1 LTIQLTIIR
10 IEEYGSWTITLGSD
24 REAELQMLQANFY
37 CDLQRLFSA
46 KDCLVYSNRFDEYFA
61 ITNGLSVADHLVI
74 ESELG
79 DLYKKLKLS
88 MAIGNGVTPFQANL
102 DAYESRKMGKVVTKK
117 ARIFATP
124 AVPFSMLDSTPIVNE
139 IVQIMHIDMN
149 NSSEICSKLSPY
161 EITSLIIKIYARLS
175 EEFLKKES
183 LTFFVGGDNFMVV
196 SNAATKQDAEDTI
209 RKVTQGTNIKL
220 NCGIGIGRTGRKA
233 ANAATKALDTIRNL
247 RHGGKDLPVY
257 EVECL

>member
-1 LTIQLTIIR
+1 LTIQLTIIK
-10 IEEYGSWTITLGSD
+10 IEEYGQWTITLGSD
-24 REAELQMLQANFY
+24 REAELQMLQSNFY

-74 ESELG
+74 ESELA
-79 DLYKKLKLS
+79 DLYKKHKLS
-88 MAIGNGVTPFQANL
+88 MAIGNGITPFQANL
-102 DAYESRKMGKVVTKK
+102 DAYGARKTGRAITKK
-117 ARIFATP
+117 ARIFATG
-124 AVPFSMLDSTPIVNE
+124 AIPFSSSNSIHE
-139 IVQIMHIDMN
+139 IVQIMHIDMD
-149 NSSEICSKLSPY
+149 NSTDICSKLSPY
-161 EITSLIIKIYARLS
+161 EITSLIIKTYARLS

-183 LTFFVGGDNFMVV
+183 LTFFLGGDNFMVV
-196 SNAATKQDAEDTI
+196 SNGVTKEDAAKTI
-209 RKVTQGTNIKL
+209 NRVTQGTNVKL

>member
-1 LTIQLTIIR
+1 MTIQLTIIK
-10 IEEYGSWTITLGSD
+10 IEEYGPWTITLGTD

-74 ESELG
+74 ESELAG
-79 DLYKKLKLS
+79 LYKKLKVS

-102 DAYESRKMGKVVTKK
+102 DAYDSRKMGKAITKR
-117 ARIFATP
+117 ARIFAAA
-124 AVPFSMLDSTPIVNE
+124 AVPSSISNSMPIVNE

-149 NSSEICSKLSPY
+149 NSADMFSKLSPY
-161 EITSLIIKIYARLS
+161 EITSLVIKIYFRLS

-196 SNAATKQDAEDTI
+196 SNAATKQDAEETI
-209 RKVTQGTNIKL
+209 KKVTQGTNVKL

-233 ANAATKALDTIRNL
+233 
-247 RHGGKDLPVY
+247 
-257 EVECL
+257 C

>member
-1 LTIQLTIIR
+1 LTIQLTIIK
-10 IEEYGSWTITLGSD
+10 IEEYGPWTITLGTD

-74 ESELG
+74 ESELAG
-79 DLYKKLKLS
+79 LYKKLKVS

-102 DAYESRKMGKVVTKK
+102 DAYDSRKMGKAITKR
-117 ARIFATP
+117 ARIFAAA
-124 AVPFSMLDSTPIVNE
+124 AVPSSISNSMPIVNE

-149 NSSEICSKLSPY
+149 NSADMFSKLSPY
-161 EITSLIIKIYARLS
+161 EITSLVIKIYFRLS

-196 SNAATKQDAEDTI
+196 SNAATKQDAEETI
-209 RKVTQGTNIKL
+209 KKVTQGTNVKL

-247 RHGGKDLPVY
+247 RNDGKHLPIY

>member
-1 LTIQLTIIR
+1 LTIQLTIIK
-10 IEEYGSWTITLGSD
+10 IEEYGPWTITLGTD

-74 ESELG
+74 ESELAG
-79 DLYKKLKLS
+79 LYKKLKVS

-102 DAYESRKMGKVVTKK
+102 DAYDSRKMGKAITKR
-117 ARIFATP
+117 ARIFAAA
-124 AVPFSMLDSTPIVNE
+124 AVPSSISNSMPIVNE

-149 NSSEICSKLSPY
+149 NSADMFSKLSPY
-161 EITSLIIKIYARLS
+161 EITSLVIKIYFRLS

-196 SNAATKQDAEDTI
+196 SNSATKQDAEETI
-209 RKVTQGTNIKL
+209 KKVTRGTNVKL

-247 RHGGKDLPVY
+247 RHDGKHLPIY